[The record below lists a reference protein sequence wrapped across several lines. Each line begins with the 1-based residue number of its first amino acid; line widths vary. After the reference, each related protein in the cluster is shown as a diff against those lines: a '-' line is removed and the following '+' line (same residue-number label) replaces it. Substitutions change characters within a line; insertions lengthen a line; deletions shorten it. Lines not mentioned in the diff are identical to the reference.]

1 MKTDVLV
8 PRAGFVTV
16 LFDDLK
22 CYHVVDAS
30 GAGGRAHGIHDYDK
44 GWIESLLC
52 EIKAE
57 PLPDMK
63 PGERV
68 TLEAMEITDAAFIK
82 RRTNK

>member
-30 GAGGRAHGIHDYDK
+30 GAGGRAHGVSEYDRK
-44 GWIESLLC
+44 WIESLLE
-52 EIKAE
+52 EIKSE
-57 PLPDMK
+57 PLPQMK

-68 TLEAMEITDAAFIK
+68 NLEAMEITDAAFIK
-82 RRTNK
+82 RRRSK

>member
-1 MKTDVLV
+1 MISAALA
-8 PRAGFVTV
+8 PRSGLITV

-22 CYHVVDAS
+22 CYHVIDTS
-30 GAGGRAHGIHDYDK
+30 GGGGRAHGIHDYDR